1 MRMMTAD
8 ARYSAYFLY
17 SYKGTNTDAV
27 CTSKKRRKR
36 LGLLLVEQAE
46 ALPSFLLIFFF
57 LNKKALR
64 LGTPRSACT
73 PFKSLYWVQKY
84 KCRRTCSKA
93 LRIVLRI
100 PRVQRDLLQK

>member
-17 SYKGTNTDAV
+17 SYQGTNTDAV

-57 LNKKALR
+57 LKKKHFGLVLRVQRALR
-64 LGTPRSACT
+64 LVTLLGPEVQMQTHLQQSASDCT
-73 PFKSLYWVQKY
+73 PHSA
-84 KCRRTCSKA
+84 RA
-93 LRIVLRI
+93 A
-100 PRVQRDLLQK
+100 